1 MNIGFDLDKIF
12 INNPPFIPST
22 IIEKLYRKKANGILL
37 YRMPSRPE
45 QLLRL
50 FTHYPLFRPLI
61 KKNIEFV
68 KLLSAQN
75 SHKYYL
81 ISSRFK
87 FLQKRTEKLTK
98 KLNFEKVFHGIHFN
112 FTNKQPHLFKN
123 EVIKN
128 LKIDRYVDDDLPLL
142 KFLAKENPKIRF
154 FWFNNKK
161 KEELGKN
168 LHAITHLS
176 EILK

>member
-1 MNIGFDLDKIF
+1 MNLGFDFDKIF
-12 INNPPFIPST
+12 VDYPPFIPGK
-22 IIEKLYRKKANGILL
+22 IIDKLYIKETKGTLA
-37 YRMPSRPE
+37 YRIPSKPE
-45 QLLRL
+45 QFFRRL
-50 FTHYPLFRPLI
+50 THYPIFRPLI

-68 KLLSAQN
+68 RLLSAGN
-75 SHKYYL
+75 THKYYL
-81 ISSRFK
+81 ISGRFG
-87 FLQKRTEKLTK
+87 FLQKRTEMLTK

-112 FTNKQPHLFKN
+112 FKNKQPHLFKN

-142 KFLAKENPKIRF
+142 MFLAKENPKIRF

-161 KEELGKN
+161 KGELEKN